1 MDTIFVIDSH
11 AERRAEICRV
21 LLQGKQHAEP
31 FDTLE
36 EFSSYGNSEGLA
48 LIHDQDG
55 ATVRLCERLRSNPVP
70 VPVIGYDENPPI
82 ESVVLAMQAGAVS
95 YLAWP
100 FTLERFG
107 EEIAQVEPLI
117 LQGMARERR
126 AARARALL
134 TGLTGRE
141 REVLVCLISHGTNK
155 AIAQQLDIS
164 PRTVEKYRAAILVR
178 LGVANSAQAI
188 RVAVE
193 GGALDDSDL
202 FDGSGHDAAGR
213 RAEPIG

>member
-1 MDTIFVIDSH
+1 MNTIFVIDSH

-31 FDTLE
+31 FETPE
-36 EFSSYGNSEGLA
+36 EFAVYGHSEGLA

-55 ATVRLCERLRSNPVP
+55 AAARLCQKVRDNPLP
-70 VPVIGYDENPPI
+70 VPVIGYDGDPP
-82 ESVVLAMQAGAVS
+82 LANAVRTMQAGAVS

-100 FTLERFG
+100 FTLERFA
-107 EEIAQVEPLI
+107 EEIARVEPLVR
-117 LQGMARERR
+117 QGLARERR

-134 TGLTGRE
+134 AGLTARE
-141 REVLVCLISHGTNK
+141 REVLVSLISHGTNK

-178 LGVANSAQAI
+178 LGVANTAQAI

-193 GGALDDSDL
+193 GGALDES
-202 FDGSGHDAAGR
+202 DAADDAQETSR
-213 RAEPIG
+213 RRPDPIG